1 MAGTLNPTF
10 SGNCLN
16 RPFQITYPKAHTA
29 DIQPSGRLSLILS
42 SKGPLLLVIPDED
55 DLSLSYALRLAHD
68 LDTFH
73 KLDVE
78 ILTDTEA
85 NSLLEDGSLGPSNI
99 VIFDGVKKTS
109 FGRQLLGSA
118 KHPLVPPRAYGG
130 GSRGNGTCSFQKQR
144 ARDRRW

>member
-1 MAGTLNPTF
+1 MDLMP
-10 SGNCLN
+10 SSSHLS
-16 RPFQITYPKAHTA
+16 RSSQVTYPKDHVA

-42 SKGPLLLVIPDED
+42 SRGPLLFVIPDD

-85 NSLLEDGSLGPSNI
+85 NGLLDDGSLGPLNI
-99 VIFDGVKKTS
+99 VVFDGVKKTS
-109 FGRQLLGSA
+109 FGRQLLGGF
-118 KHPLVPPRAYGG
+118 KHPLLPPRAYRSGG
-130 GSRGNGTCSFQKQR
+130 ISNGM
-144 ARDRRW
+144 